1 MSKPV
6 ESILEMLGLEEKE
19 APLVVPSRGLIEEG
33 GKLYGHFFDGP
44 AGIFRRTP
52 VKQSKKNGYW
62 YRDDT
67 FDRDSVKQCLENYAA
82 IKCAGE
88 VVLDFGANV
97 GGFSRMA
104 VEQGAKQV
112 VSIEPCPFNFDMLE
126 KNSPGSLNLN
136 AAVTGDGS
144 TEVDFTYTIS
154 KRNSVSSS
162 TVQRMNS
169 SDVGIKVKALDFKAL
184 LDKYQPGVLKV
195 DIEGAEYGI
204 LDSIEKI
211 PDCVKVSA
219 FEFHRGA
226 EPYASYPD
234 RFFPPSEWIAV
245 EHPGGRF
252 ASLRDIV
259 FTRR

>member
-1 MSKPV
+1 MSEPV
-6 ESILEMLGLEEKE
+6 GIMAMFGLEDD
-19 APLVVPSRGLIEEG
+19 APLVVPERGLIEED

-44 AGIFRRTP
+44 AGMFRKTL

-62 YRDDT
+62 YREET
-67 FDRDSVKQCLENYAA
+67 FDRDSVKECLENYAA
-82 IKCAGE
+82 VRCEGH

-104 VEQGAKQV
+104 VEQGAKKV

-126 KNSPGSLNLN
+126 RNSPGSLNLN

-144 TEVDFTYTIS
+144 TEVSFIYTRS

-162 TVQRMNS
+162 TVTRMNS
-169 SDVGIKVKALDFKAL
+169 SDVELKVKAVDFKTL
-184 LDKYQPGVLKV
+184 LDEHQPGILKV

-204 LDSIEKI
+204 LDSIDRI
-211 PDCVKVSA
+211 PDCVVQAA
-219 FEFHRGA
+219 FEFHRSA
-226 EPYASYPD
+226 EPFASYPD
-234 RFFPPSEWIAV
+234 RFFPSSEWLAV
-245 EHPGGRF
+245 EHPAGRF
-252 ASLRDIV
+252 ASMRDIV